1 VLFLESPESICRVI
15 GARGR
20 ALRLARN
27 LSQQELA
34 RMTGA
39 SLSSIRRF
47 EARGQGAFDLAARI
61 AIALQATDGLDCLFA
76 LPQQTI
82 AQAEAAAQVA
92 LRQRARKSRRTD
104 AAEPAP

>member
-1 VLFLESPESICRVI
+1 MLTLQSPASICHTL

-27 LSQQELA
+27 LSQTELA

-47 EARGQGAFDLAARI
+47 EAAGQGAFDLVVRI
-61 AIALQATDGLDCLFA
+61 ALALQATQGLETLFDA
-76 LPQQTI
+76 PAHSI
-82 AQAEAAAQVA
+82 AQLEAAAQGRQ
-92 LRQRARKSRRTD
+92 RQRARKPR
-104 AAEPAP
+104 AAQKQAD